1 MQPDTVTFRIRR
13 WPIWITGLSMLG
25 LLLVLHAAHTPAHRT
40 LQLTLLD
47 AYQKIWPRERKSAPA
62 VIVAID
68 EASLARYGQ
77 WPWPRNELARL
88 VNAIGAL
95 KPAAIGIDLL
105 FPEPDRHGSSATTAE
120 VSGNDLLFAVSL
132 RNNRAVLAIAGT
144 VAESESG
151 GGIFPPVRVEG
162 SDPLLL
168 LPLLPQFR
176 SVIRSTPVLDRAA
189 AGHGI
194 ISADAPD
201 GIIRNIPLA
210 VAVQNAIAPALAL
223 EMIRV
228 AADEPVVRLRANA
241 DGLLSVGTGDVAVPV
256 DKDGRAWIRYG
267 RHDPDRFVSAVDV
280 LEGRVDPARIS
291 SKLVLVGLTGLALV
305 DYPATPVNPSVPG
318 AEIHAQLI
326 ENIFD
331 GDHLTRPRW
340 AGTAELLALALCGT
354 LFVLLTPL
362 ARPWLALTGAAAL
375 IAALVAIG
383 VGAFRISGVLLD
395 VASPAVALLLVFMT
409 TMAGKLIE
417 TESQRRRL
425 RETLQV
431 EREAAARVAGELEA
445 ARRVQ
450 TGLLPDAATLT
461 AIESRCE
468 VAAWMAPAREV
479 GGDLYDFF
487 KPSADRLTFLVGDV
501 SGKGLPASLF
511 MAISKALCKS
521 AALRSVGAVD
531 RILTEA
537 NAEIARD
544 NPEAMFVTAVLC
556 SLELQTG
563 ELRYANAGHDA
574 PILIGKSGLTRL
586 TQAGGPPLC
595 MFDHHDYP
603 GATHTM
609 VAGEMVLLY
618 TDGVTEAMD
627 AERRLYG
634 RDRLFA
640 VLKKLPAAS
649 SCADVI
655 AAVRGDLQA
664 FGAVE
669 MLADDITLLALRWH
683 GPAVVKTT

>member
-1 MQPDTVTFRIRR
+1 MQPASSTISAQR
-13 WPIWITGLSMLG
+13 WPIWIAGLTMLG
-25 LLLVLHAAHTPAHRT
+25 LLLALHAAYTPAHRL
-40 LQLTLLD
+40 LQLTLFD
-47 AYQKIWPRERKSAPA
+47 TYQRIWPRERQSAPA

-68 EASLARYGQ
+68 EASLAKYGQ
-77 WPWPRNELARL
+77 WPWPRSELARL

-105 FPEPDRHGSSATTAE
+105 FPEPDRHGSSASTAE
-120 VSGNDLLFAVSL
+120 VTGNDLLFAVAL
-132 RNNRAVLAIAGT
+132 RDNRAVLAIAGT
-144 VAESESG
+144 VAEGVSG
-151 GGIFPPVRVEG
+151 SGNFPPVRVEG

-168 LPLLPQFR
+168 MPLLPQYR

-201 GIIRNIPLA
+201 GITRNIPLA
-210 VAVQNAIAPALAL
+210 VAVQNAIAPTLAL

-228 AADEPVVRLRANA
+228 AAGEPVVRLRANA

-256 DKDGRAWIRYG
+256 DRDGRAWIRYS
-267 RHDPDRFVSAVDV
+267 RHAPDRFVSALDV
-280 LEGRVDPARIS
+280 MEGRVDPARIG

-305 DYPATPVNPSVPG
+305 DYPATPVNANVPG

-340 AGTAELLALALCGT
+340 ARTAELLALALCGT

-362 ARPWLALTGAAAL
+362 VRPWLALSGAVAL
-375 IAALVAIG
+375 IAALAGIG
-383 VGAFRISGVLLD
+383 AGAFRVSGLLLD
-395 VASPAVALLLVFMT
+395 VATPAAALMLVFMT

-417 TESQRRRL
+417 TERQRRRL

-461 AIESRCE
+461 AIEARCD

-487 KPSADRLTFLVGDV
+487 KPSPDRVTFLVGDV

-521 AALRSVGAVD
+521 AALRGGAAVD
-531 RILTEA
+531 RVLTEA

-556 SLELQTG
+556 SLDLQKG
-563 ELRYANAGHDA
+563 ELHYANAGHDA
-574 PILIGKSGLTRL
+574 PILIGRNGLTRL
-586 TQAGGPPLC
+586 VQAGGPPLC
-595 MFDHHDYP
+595 MFDDHSYS
-603 GATHTM
+603 GAAQLLA
-609 VAGEMVLLY
+609 AGDVLLLY

-627 AERRLYG
+627 AELRLYG
-634 RDRLFA
+634 RDRLCA
-640 VLKKLPAAS
+640 LLKSLPAAT
-649 SCADVI
+649 SCADII
-655 AAVRGDLQA
+655 AAVREDLQA

-669 MLADDITLLALRWH
+669 MLADDITMLALRWH
-683 GPAVVKTT
+683 GPTTKV

>member
-1 MQPDTVTFRIRR
+1 MPSATGTLQTRR
-13 WPIWITGLSMLG
+13 WPIWIAGLAMLG
-25 LLLVLHAAHTPAHRT
+25 LLLGLQATYTPAHRT
-40 LQLTLLD
+40 LQLALFD
-47 AYQKIWPRERKSAPA
+47 AYQRIWPRERQSAPA

-68 EASLARYGQ
+68 EASLAKYGQ
-77 WPWPRNELARL
+77 WPWPRSELARL
-88 VNAIGAL
+88 VDAISAF
-95 KPAAIGIDLL
+95 KPAAIGIDML
-105 FPEPDRHGSSATTAE
+105 FPEADRHGASAAAPEGTA
-120 VSGNDLLFAVSL
+120 NDLLFAGAL
-132 RNNRAVLAIAGT
+132 RNSRAVLAIAGT
-144 VAESESG
+144 VAEGANAG
-151 GGIFPPVRVEG
+151 GVFTPVRIEG
-162 SDPLLL
+162 SDPLLV

-176 SVIRSTPVLDRAA
+176 SAIRSTPVLDRAA
-189 AGHGI
+189 AGHGV

-201 GIIRNIPLA
+201 GIIRNIPMA
-210 VAVQNAIAPALAL
+210 VAIQDAVAPTLTL
-223 EMIRV
+223 EMIRI
-228 AADEPVVRLRANA
+228 AAGENAVRLRANA
-241 DGLLSVGTGDVAVPV
+241 NGLLSVGTGDVAVPV
-256 DKDGRAWIRYG
+256 DRDGRAWIRYG
-267 RHDPDRFVSAVDV
+267 RHDPERFVSAIDV

-305 DYPATPVNPSVPG
+305 DYPATPVNSSVPG

-340 AGTAELLALALCGT
+340 ARMAELLALALSGT

-362 ARPWLALTGAAAL
+362 LRPWIALGSAAL
-375 IAALVAIG
+375 LLAALAGIG
-383 VGAFRISGVLLD
+383 ATAFRSNGLLLD

-417 TESQRRRL
+417 TERQRRRL

-461 AIESRCE
+461 ASETRCD

-487 KPSADRLTFLVGDV
+487 KPSADRVTFLVGDV

-521 AALRSVGAVD
+521 AALRSGGDVARV
-531 RILTEA
+531 LTES

-544 NPEAMFVTAVLC
+544 NLEAMFVTAVLC
-556 SLELQTG
+556 SLDLQTG

-574 PILIGKSGLTRL
+574 PILIGAGGLTRL
-586 TQAGGPPLC
+586 DKTGGPPLC

-603 GATHTM
+603 GAVHQLA
-609 VAGEMVLLY
+609 AGDVLLLY

-634 RDRLFA
+634 RDRLCT
-640 VLKKLPAAS
+640 VLKALPAAT
-649 SCADVI
+649 SCAEIIV
-655 AAVRGDLQA
+655 AVREDLQA
-664 FGAVE
+664 FGAVDI
-669 MLADDITLLALRWH
+669 LADDITMLALRWH
-683 GPAVVKTT
+683 GPTQA

>member
-1 MQPDTVTFRIRR
+1 MEPATVTFRPRR
-13 WPIWITGLSMLG
+13 WPIWVAGLTMLG
-25 LLLVLHAAHTPAHRT
+25 LLLVLHATHTPAHRT

-47 AYQKIWPRERKSAPA
+47 AYQKAWPRERKSAPA

-68 EASLARYGQ
+68 EASLAKYGQ

-88 VNAIGAL
+88 INAIGAL
-95 KPAAIGIDLL
+95 KPAAIGVDLL
-105 FPEPDRHGSSATTAE
+105 FPEPDRHGGPAVADGTA
-120 VSGNDLLFAVSL
+120 NDLLFAVAL
-132 RNNRAVLAIAGT
+132 RDNRAVLAIAGT
-144 VAESESG
+144 VADGASG
-151 GGIFPPVRVEG
+151 SGVFPPVLVEG

-168 LPLLPQFR
+168 MPRLPQFR

-201 GIIRNIPLA
+201 GITRNIPMA
-210 VAVQNAIAPALAL
+210 VAIQNAIAPTLVL

-228 AADEPVVRLRANA
+228 AADEPVIRLRANA

-256 DKDGRAWIRYG
+256 DKDGRAWVRYG

-280 LEGRVDPARIS
+280 LEGRVDPARIN
-291 SKLVLVGLTGLALV
+291 SKLVVVGLTGLALV

-331 GDHLTRPRW
+331 GDHLIRPRW
-340 AGTAELLALALCGT
+340 APVAELLALALCGT

-362 ARPWLALTGAAAL
+362 VRPWQAMSGAVAL
-375 IAALVAIG
+375 IVALAAIG
-383 VGAFRISGVLLD
+383 AGAFRISGVLLD
-395 VASPAVALLLVFMT
+395 VASPAVALILVFMT

-417 TESQRRRL
+417 TERQRRRL

-461 AIESRCE
+461 AIEARCD

-487 KPSADRLTFLVGDV
+487 KPSSDRLTFLVGDV

-521 AALRSVGAVD
+521 AALRCGGAVD
-531 RILTEA
+531 RILSEA

-544 NPEAMFVTAVLC
+544 NPEDMFVTAVLC
-556 SLELQTG
+556 SLDLQTG
-563 ELRYANAGHDA
+563 EMRYANAGHDA
-574 PILIGKSGLTRL
+574 PIVIGKNGLTRL
-586 TQAGGPPLC
+586 VQGGGPPLC

-603 GATHTM
+603 GAAHTLA
-609 VAGEMVLLY
+609 AGELVLLY

-627 AERRLYG
+627 VERHLYG
-634 RDRLFA
+634 RDRLCA
-640 VLKKLPAAS
+640 VLKGLPAAT
-649 SCADVI
+649 SCADII

-669 MLADDITLLALRWH
+669 MLADDITMLALRWH
-683 GPAVVKTT
+683 GPSAKT

>member
-1 MQPDTVTFRIRR
+1 MQAAPAPLNARR
-13 WPIWITGLSMLG
+13 WPIWIAGLGMLG
-25 LLLVLHAAHTPAHRT
+25 LLLGLHAAYTPAHRV
-40 LQLTLLD
+40 LQLALFDT
-47 AYQKIWPRERKSAPA
+47 YQRIWPRERQSAPA

-68 EASLARYGQ
+68 EASLAKYGQ
-77 WPWPRNELARL
+77 WPWPRSELARL
-88 VNAIGAL
+88 VTAIGAL
-95 KPAAIGIDLL
+95 KPATIGIDML
-105 FPEPDRHGSSATTAE
+105 FPEADRHGGPAATPMGT
-120 VSGNDLLFAVSL
+120 GNDLLLAGAL
-132 RNNRAVLAIAGT
+132 RDTRAVLAIAGT
-144 VAESESG
+144 VAEGANAG
-151 GGIFPPVRVEG
+151 GSFPPVRIEG

-201 GIIRNIPLA
+201 GITRNIPLA
-210 VAVQNAIAPALAL
+210 VAIQDAIAPTLAL
-223 EMIRV
+223 EMIRI
-228 AADEPVVRLRANA
+228 AAGETAVRLRANA
-241 DGLLSVGTGDVAVPV
+241 KGLLSVGTGDVAVPV
-256 DKDGRAWIRYG
+256 DTDGRAWIRYS

-280 LEGRVDPARIS
+280 IEGRVDPARIA

-305 DYPATPVNPSVPG
+305 DYPATPVNSSVPG
-318 AEIHAQLI
+318 SEIHAQLI

-331 GDHLTRPRW
+331 GDHLKQPRW
-340 AGTAELLALALCGT
+340 ARSAELLALALCGA

-362 ARPWLALTGAAAL
+362 ARPWLALSAAVAL
-375 IAALVAIG
+375 IAALAGIG
-383 VGAFRISGVLLD
+383 ASAFRVSGLLLD
-395 VASPAVALLLVFMT
+395 VASPAAALLLVFMT

-417 TESQRRRL
+417 TERQRRRL

-431 EREAAARVAGELEA
+431 EREVAARVAGELEA

-450 TGLLPDAATLT
+450 TGLLPDATTLT
-461 AIESRCE
+461 AIEARCD

-487 KPSADRLTFLVGDV
+487 KPSPDRVTFLVGDV

-521 AALRSVGAVD
+521 AALRGGDAVD
-531 RILTEA
+531 RALTES

-556 SLELQTG
+556 SLDLQTG

-574 PILIGKSGLTRL
+574 PILIGKDGLIRL
-586 TQAGGPPLC
+586 VRAGGPPLC

-603 GATHTM
+603 GATQQLA
-609 VAGEMVLLY
+609 AGDMLLLY

-627 AERRLYG
+627 AEHRLYG
-634 RDRLFA
+634 RNRLCA
-640 VLKKLPAAS
+640 VLKALPAAT
-649 SCADVI
+649 SCAGII
-655 AAVRGDLQA
+655 AAVREDLQA

-669 MLADDITLLALRWH
+669 MLADDITMLALRWH
-683 GPAVVKTT
+683 GPTAKA

>member
-1 MQPDTVTFRIRR
+1 MQPAGSAISARR
-13 WPIWITGLSMLG
+13 WPIWIAGLTMLG
-25 LLLVLHAAHTPAHRT
+25 LLLGLHATHTPAHRA

-47 AYQKIWPRERKSAPA
+47 AYQKAWPRERKSAPA

-68 EASLARYGQ
+68 EASLAKYGQ
-77 WPWPRNELARL
+77 WPWPRSELARL
-88 VNAIGAL
+88 VT
-95 KPAAIGIDLL
+95 AIGIDLL
-105 FPEPDRHGSSATTAE
+105 FPEPDRHGGNAVTPEAT
-120 VSGNDLLFAVSL
+120 GNDLLFAVAL
-132 RNNRAVLAIAGT
+132 RDNRAVLAIAGT
-144 VAESESG
+144 VAEGAG
-151 GGIFPPVRVEG
+151 GGGNFPPVRVEG

-168 LPLLPQFR
+168 MPLLPQFR

-201 GIIRNIPLA
+201 GIIRNIPLT
-210 VAVQNAIAPALAL
+210 VAVQNAIAPTLAL
-223 EMIRV
+223 EVIRV
-228 AADEPVVRLRANA
+228 AAGEPVIRLRANA

-256 DKDGRAWIRYG
+256 DREGRAWIRYS

-280 LEGRVDPARIS
+280 LEGRVDPARIN

-305 DYPATPVNPSVPG
+305 DYPATPVNSSIPG

-331 GDHLTRPRW
+331 GDHLTRPSW
-340 AGTAELLALALCGT
+340 APSAELLALALCGT

-362 ARPWLALTGAAAL
+362 LRPWLAMSGAVAL
-375 IAALVAIG
+375 IAALAATG
-383 VGAFRISGVLLD
+383 AGAFRISGVLLD
-395 VASPAVALLLVFMT
+395 VASPAVALMLVFMT

-417 TESQRRRL
+417 TERQRRRL
-425 RETLQV
+425 RETLQI
-431 EREAAARVAGELEA
+431 ERETAARVAGELEA

-450 TGLLPDAATLT
+450 TGLLPDSASLT
-461 AIESRCE
+461 VIEARCD

-487 KPSADRLTFLVGDV
+487 KPSADRVTFLVGDV

-521 AALRSVGAVD
+521 AALRSGGAVE

-556 SLELQTG
+556 SLDLQTG

-574 PILIGKSGLTRL
+574 PILIGASGLTRL
-586 TQAGGPPLC
+586 VQAGGPPLC

-603 GATHTM
+603 GAAHTLA
-609 VAGEMVLLY
+609 AGETVLLY

-627 AERRLYG
+627 VERRLYG
-634 RDRLFA
+634 RDRLCA
-640 VLKKLPAAS
+640 VLKTLPPAT
-649 SCADVI
+649 SCADII
-655 AAVRGDLQA
+655 AAVRKDLQA

-669 MLADDITLLALRWH
+669 MLADDITMLALRWH
-683 GPAVVKTT
+683 GPAAKT

>member
-1 MQPDTVTFRIRR
+1 MQPVTATIRARR
-13 WPIWITGLSMLG
+13 WPIWIAGLGMLG
-25 LLLVLHAAHTPAHRT
+25 LLLGLHAAYTPAHRS
-40 LQLTLLD
+40 LQLALFD
-47 AYQKIWPRERKSAPA
+47 AYQKIWPRERQSAPA

-68 EASLARYGQ
+68 EASLAKYGQ
-77 WPWPRNELARL
+77 WPWPRSELARL
-88 VNAIGAL
+88 VTAIGAL
-95 KPAAIGIDLL
+95 KPAAIGIDML
-105 FPEPDRHGSSATTAE
+105 FPEADRHGGAAAAPEGT
-120 VSGNDLLFAVSL
+120 GNDLLFAGAL
-132 RNNRAVLAIAGT
+132 RDTHAVLAIAGT
-144 VAESESG
+144 VAEGANAG
-151 GGIFPPVRVEG
+151 GSFPPVRIEG

-201 GIIRNIPLA
+201 GITRNIPLA
-210 VAVQNAIAPALAL
+210 VAIQDAIAPTLAL
-223 EMIRV
+223 EMIRI
-228 AADEPVVRLRANA
+228 AAGEPAVRLRANSK
-241 DGLLSVGTGDVAVPV
+241 GLQSVGTGDVAVPV
-256 DKDGRAWIRYG
+256 DTDGRAWIHYS
-267 RHDPDRFVSAVDV
+267 RHDPDRFVSAADV
-280 LEGRVDPARIS
+280 IEGRVDPARIT

-305 DYPATPVNPSVPG
+305 DYPATPVNSSVPG
-318 AEIHAQLI
+318 SEIHAQLI

-331 GDHLTRPRW
+331 GDHLKRPRW
-340 AGTAELLALALCGT
+340 ARTAELLALALSGA

-362 ARPWLALTGAAAL
+362 VRPWLALSGAVVLMAAL
-375 IAALVAIG
+375 AGIG
-383 VGAFRISGVLLD
+383 AGAFRIGGLLLD
-395 VASPAVALLLVFMT
+395 VASPAAALLLVFMT

-417 TESQRRRL
+417 TERQRRRL

-461 AIESRCE
+461 AIEARCD

-487 KPSADRLTFLVGDV
+487 KPSADRVTFLVGDV

-521 AALRSVGAVD
+521 AALRSGGDVARV
-531 RILTEA
+531 LTES

-556 SLELQTG
+556 SLDLQTG

-574 PILIGKSGLTRL
+574 PILIGTGGLERL
-586 TQAGGPPLC
+586 VRAGGPPLC

-603 GATHTM
+603 GAVHQLA
-609 VAGEMVLLY
+609 AGDVLLLY

-627 AERRLYG
+627 AKHRLYG
-634 RDRLFA
+634 RDRLCA
-640 VLKKLPAAS
+640 VLKGLPAAT
-649 SCADVI
+649 SCAGII
-655 AAVRGDLQA
+655 AAVREDLQA

-669 MLADDITLLALRWH
+669 TLADDITMLALRWH
-683 GPAVVKTT
+683 GPAPRT

>member
-1 MQPDTVTFRIRR
+1 MQTTSTAIHTRR
-13 WPIWITGLSMLG
+13 WPIWIAGLVMLG
-25 LLLVLHAAHTPAHRT
+25 LLLALHAAYTPAHRT

-47 AYQKIWPRERKSAPA
+47 AYQKTWPRERKSAPA

-68 EASLARYGQ
+68 EASLAKYGQ
-77 WPWPRNELARL
+77 WPWPRSELARL

-95 KPAAIGIDLL
+95 KPAAIGIDML
-105 FPEPDRHGSSATTAE
+105 FPEPDRHGSSTATPEGT
-120 VSGNDLLFAVSL
+120 GNDLLFAVAL
-132 RNNRAVLAIAGT
+132 RDNRAVLAIAGT
-144 VAESESG
+144 IAEGASG
-151 GGIFPPVRVEG
+151 SGNFPPARVEG

-168 LPLLPQFR
+168 MPLLPQFR
-176 SVIRSTPVLDRAA
+176 SVIRSTPALDRAA

-201 GIIRNIPLA
+201 GITRNIPLA
-210 VAVQNAIAPALAL
+210 VAVQNAIAPTLAL
-223 EMIRV
+223 EMIRI
-228 AADEPVVRLRANA
+228 AAGEPVIRLRANNN
-241 DGLLSVGTGDVAVPV
+241 GLLSVGTGDIAVPV
-256 DKDGRAWIRYG
+256 DKEGRAWIRYS

-280 LEGRVDPARIS
+280 LEGRVDPARIN
-291 SKLVLVGLTGLALV
+291 SKLVVVGLTGLALV
-305 DYPATPVNPSVPG
+305 DYPATPVNSSVPG

-340 AGTAELLALALCGT
+340 AGTAELLALALCGA

-362 ARPWLALTGAAAL
+362 LRPWLAMSGAVAL
-375 IAALVAIG
+375 IAALAVIG
-383 VGAFRISGVLLD
+383 ASAFRISGVLLD
-395 VASPAVALLLVFMT
+395 VASPAVALILVFMT

-417 TESQRRRL
+417 TERQRRRL
-425 RETLQV
+425 RETLHV

-450 TGLLPDAATLT
+450 TGLLPDATTLT
-461 AIESRCE
+461 SIEPRCD

-487 KPSADRLTFLVGDV
+487 KPSPDRVTFLVGDV

-521 AALRSVGAVD
+521 AALRSGGAVD
-531 RILTEA
+531 RVLTES

-544 NPEAMFVTAVLC
+544 NLEAMFVTAVLC
-556 SLELQTG
+556 SLDLQTG
-563 ELRYANAGHDA
+563 ALAYANAGHDA
-574 PILIGKSGLTRL
+574 PILLGKSGLARL
-586 TQAGGPPLC
+586 DKAGGPPLC
-595 MFDHHDYP
+595 MFDQHNYP
-603 GATHTM
+603 GAAHQM
-609 VAGEMVLLY
+609 AAGDVLLLY

-634 RDRLFA
+634 RDRLCT
-640 VLKKLPAAS
+640 VLKALPAAT
-649 SCADVI
+649 SCADII
-655 AAVRGDLQA
+655 AAVREDLQA

-669 MLADDITLLALRWH
+669 TLADDITMLALRWH
-683 GPAVVKTT
+683 GPAAQA